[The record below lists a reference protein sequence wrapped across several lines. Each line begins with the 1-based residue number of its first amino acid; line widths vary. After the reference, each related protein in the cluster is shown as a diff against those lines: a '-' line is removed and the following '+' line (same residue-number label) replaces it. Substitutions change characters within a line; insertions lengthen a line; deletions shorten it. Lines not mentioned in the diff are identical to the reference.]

1 MGARGPTTS
10 NLFVL
15 VICSIG
21 ESAQSS
27 LQRKSLGAADETEER
42 TDDA

>member
-1 MGARGPTTS
+1 MGDFEPVCFGY
-10 NLFVL
+10 LFYRRERTR
-15 VICSIG
+15 